1 MRSAR
6 AVRTPASYP
15 GARLVRARPKEDTDK
30 VVAQAQS
37 AHCGV
42 EIVDPT
48 TRIVHA
54 NQTFCCPNCS
64 AAMDATGSGSD
75 PKAMSE
81 KDKSTCAHCGV
92 YIVHEDTMES
102 RGDRAYCCGNCAAAM
117 E

>member
-1 MRSAR
+1 MISAQ
-6 AVRTPASYP
+6 PNC
-15 GARLVRARPKEDTDK
+15 
-30 VVAQAQS
+30 

-75 PKAMSE
+75 KRALQHDESLRCE
-81 KDKSTCAHCGV
+81 HCGV
-92 YIVHEDTMES
+92 PIVHEDTMET
-102 RGDRAYCCGNCAAAM
+102 RDNEAYCCANCARAGSRGLGTPGLADTTTT
-117 E
+117 